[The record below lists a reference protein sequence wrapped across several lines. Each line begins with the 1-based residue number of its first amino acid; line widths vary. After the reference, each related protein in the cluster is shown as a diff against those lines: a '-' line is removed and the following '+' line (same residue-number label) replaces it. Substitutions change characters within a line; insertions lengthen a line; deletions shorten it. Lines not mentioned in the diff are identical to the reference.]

1 MVSEMNESFLV
12 LPVIFPILA
21 GAILPFFKFKVRL
34 HRNIYVEITTL
45 ITSLLVLAILLYRPE
60 GAFTVLNLAGELEI
74 VIHVDGLATV
84 FAGLISAL
92 WPFATLYAFEY
103 MEHEGH
109 EDTFFA
115 FYTMTFGVT
124 VGIAFAANYMT
135 LYMFYEMLTL
145 VTLPLV
151 MAGMSKEAILAG
163 RKYILYSM
171 GGAAFAFIGFVFIY
185 TYGNTMDFVY
195 GGVLNAVGVNGKEDL
210 IRLAYVLSI
219 LGFGVKAA
227 IFPFHGWLP
236 TASIA
241 PTPVTALLHAV
252 AVVKAGAYAII
263 RITYYSFGTDFLHG
277 SWAQN
282 VVLAFAII
290 TIVYGSGRA
299 VKEPH
304 FKRRLAYSTIS
315 NLSYVIFGAL
325 LMTPA
330 GLVGALS
337 HILFHAVM
345 KITLFFCAGA
355 ILCKTERQWV
365 RELDGLAYRMPV
377 VWAVYTVSALALV
390 GVPFL
395 AGFISKWNLG
405 TAAIEEGSFM
415 AIIGVIGLLISALL
429 TAVYMLKP
437 VFRAYFPGEGFDFKS
452 IEDCSDPTWRMKLPL
467 IVFSVLVIAFGVYS
481 QPVIAVFEK
490 IAEGLI

>member
-1 MVSEMNESFLV
+1 MNGAVLV
-12 LPVIFPILA
+12 LPVIFPIIA
-21 GAILPFFKFKVRL
+21 GAVLPLFKFKNRKS
-34 HRNIYVEITTL
+34 RNIYVEIMTI
-45 ITSLLVLAILLYRPE
+45 ITSIIVFAILCNRPE
-60 GAFTVLNLAGELEI
+60 KSFMVLNLAGSLEI
-74 VIHVDGLATV
+74 LLNVDGMSIV

-103 MEHEGH
+103 MEHEGK

-151 MAGMSKEAILAG
+151 MAGMSREAILAG

-171 GGAAFAFIGFVFIY
+171 GGAAFAFVGFIFIY
-185 TYGNTMDFVY
+185 IYGDTMNFVY
-195 GGVLNAVGVNGKEDL
+195 GGVLNMVGIEGKEEL
-210 IRLAYVLSI
+210 LRLVYVLSV

-252 AVVKAGAYAII
+252 AVVKAGAFAII
-263 RITYYSFGTDFLHG
+263 RITYYSYGTDFLHG
-277 SWAQN
+277 TWAQY
-282 VVLAFAII
+282 VAMAFAIT
-290 TIVYGSGRA
+290 TIVFGSARA

-304 FKRRLAYSTIS
+304 FKRRMAYSTVS

-325 LMTPA
+325 LMTPS
-330 GLVGALS
+330 GLVGGLS
-337 HILFHAVM
+337 HMIFHAIM

-355 ILCKTERQWV
+355 VLHKTH
-365 RELDGLAYRMPV
+365 REYVKELNGMAYKMPV
-377 VWAVYTVSALALV
+377 VFLVYTIAALALV
-390 GVPFL
+390 GVPGL
-395 AGFISKWNLG
+395 CGFTSKWNLG
-405 TAAIEEGSFM
+405 TAAMQEGSVM
-415 AIIGVIGLLISALL
+415 ALIGAFGLLISALL
-429 TAVYMLKP
+429 TAVYMLTP
-437 VFRAYFPGEGFDFKS
+437 VIRAYFPKKEFDFETIS
-452 IEDCSDPTWRMKLPL
+452 DCKDPSYQMKLPI
-467 IVFSVLVIAFGVYS
+467 IVFTLFVVAFGLYS
-481 QPVIAVFEK
+481 TPLINFFEK
-490 IAEGLI
+490 IASGLI